1 MKMKCENIV
10 TCGNYN
16 CALNF
21 EGACI
26 HMVVALDGDGK
37 CVMCK
42 PKLKAKPISNDG
54 GKPVQ
59 NKTDM
64 THGVLDY

>member
-16 CALNF
+16 CELNC

-26 HMVVALDGDGK
+26 RTVVALDGAGK

-42 PKLKAKPISNDG
+42 PKP
-54 GKPVQ
+54 KPVPKDTAVAP
-59 NKTDM
+59 NKSKIAFDM
-64 THGVLDY
+64 ETSK

>member
-16 CALNF
+16 CELNC

-26 HMVVALDGDGK
+26 RTVVALDSNGK

-42 PKLKAKPISNDG
+42 PKDRPTQDKPN
-54 GKPVQ
+54 KPFDVEAS
-59 NKTDM
+59 K
-64 THGVLDY
+64 

>member
-16 CALNF
+16 CELNF
-21 EGACI
+21 DGTCI
-26 HMVVALDGDGK
+26 RTVIALDGNGK

-42 PKLKAKPISNDG
+42 PKTKSSETKTNKPLNVETS
-54 GKPVQ
+54 K
-59 NKTDM
+59 
-64 THGVLDY
+64 

>member
-16 CALNF
+16 CGLNC

-26 HMVVALDGDGK
+26 RTVVALDGDGK
-37 CVMCK
+37 CVMYK
-42 PKLKAKPISNDG
+42 PKNKPIPEVKTITKFPDG
-54 GKPVQ
+54 TETETSTV
-59 NKTDM
+59 TI
-64 THGVLDY
+64 

>member
-16 CALNF
+16 CGLNYD
-21 EGACI
+21 GACI
-26 HMVVALDGDGK
+26 RTVVALDGDGK

-42 PKLKAKPISNDG
+42 PKTIPAETKLNKPFDVETS
-54 GKPVQ
+54 K
-59 NKTDM
+59 
-64 THGVLDY
+64 

>member
-16 CALNF
+16 CELNC

-26 HMVVALDGDGK
+26 RTVVALDGDGK

-42 PKLKAKPISNDG
+42 PKPKLAEAKSN
-54 GKPVQ
+54 KPFDVETS
-59 NKTDM
+59 K
-64 THGVLDY
+64 

>member
-16 CALNF
+16 CELNC

-26 HMVVALDGDGK
+26 RTVIALDSNGK

-42 PKLKAKPISNDG
+42 LKPKPAPKNTAVAPNKS
-54 GKPVQ
+54 KPVPF
-59 NKTDM
+59 DM
-64 THGVLDY
+64 ETSE

>member
-16 CALNF
+16 CELNC

-26 HMVVALDGDGK
+26 RTVIALDGEGK

-42 PKLKAKPISNDG
+42 PK
-54 GKPVQ
+54 PVPKDTAVAP
-59 NKTDM
+59 NKSRPAFDM
-64 THGVLDY
+64 ETSK

>member
-16 CALNF
+16 CELNC

-26 HMVVALDGDGK
+26 RTVVALNGDGK

-42 PKLKAKPISNDG
+42 PKTKPAET
-54 GKPVQ
+54 KPQ
-59 NKTDM
+59 QA
-64 THGVLDY
+64 L